1 MKKLRFILM
10 LLVTLGVFCACG
22 GEFKPEESSE
32 TPETPPNI
40 YTIVYSRLYEE
51 AAKTVAEAVMEKA
64 GLEFECVA
72 FEKGMELPQYAV
84 IIGDISD
91 GVSETLCKDIA
102 RLDFGT
108 RVAGDRVY
116 CYGGC
121 GESVVSAAKY
131 LANALVNERGIE
143 PDEDYNYFYDNPYS
157 LENATI
163 NGIDIGEFTLVYA
176 STENEAKYGDVAEDF
191 KTYLRD
197 NANVRVRAMPS
208 GKPDG
213 EKEILI
219 GIVPN
224 RGIVEGRSEAEFGDF
239 DYEIT
244 VSGDKVA
251 IIGGN
256 ACAVW
261 QGCMAFAKDIER
273 HDDKAVG
280 DMTLSGSAR
289 LVKVSCVGDSIT
301 EGGNSSDPH
310 SMTYPVYLQRM
321 LGYDY
326 IVKNHGHS
334 GYSVVFSDEY
344 SYSKSP
350 LYTKAK
356 EFAPDVVIY
365 MLGTNDCNPGQDYK
379 SWDNGNREAAY
390 RADTMRYLNS
400 FRDINGDVQIFMS
413 IPPTLCYSTIWPWEE
428 WAARIEKH
436 VSIINR
442 EIAEEEGL
450 PIVDM
455 YSWSKNHPE
464 VFKDGL
470 HPYNE
475 SYKVYAER
483 VYDEIKDVIITRE
496 SFMK

>member
-1 MKKLRFILM
+1 M
-10 LLVTLGVFCACG
+10 
-22 GEFKPEESSE
+22 
-32 TPETPPNI
+32 
-40 YTIVYSRLYEE
+40 
-51 AAKTVAEAVMEKA
+51 
-64 GLEFECVA
+64 
-72 FEKGMELPQYAV
+72 
-84 IIGDISD
+84 
-91 GVSETLCKDIA
+91 
-102 RLDFGT
+102 
-108 RVAGDRVY
+108 
-116 CYGGC
+116 
-121 GESVVSAAKY
+121 
-131 LANALVNERGIE
+131 
-143 PDEDYNYFYDNPYS
+143 
-157 LENATI
+157 
-163 NGIDIGEFTLVYA
+163 
-176 STENEAKYGDVAEDF
+176 
-191 KTYLRD
+191 
-197 NANVRVRAMPS
+197 
-208 GKPDG
+208 
-213 EKEILI
+213 
-219 GIVPN
+219 
-224 RGIVEGRSEAEFGDF
+224 
-239 DYEIT
+239 
-244 VSGDKVA
+244 
-251 IIGGN
+251 
-256 ACAVW
+256 
-261 QGCMAFAKDIER
+261 
-273 HDDKAVG
+273 
-280 DMTLSGSAR
+280 
-289 LVKVSCVGDSIT
+289 
-301 EGGNSSDPH
+301 
-310 SMTYPVYLQRM
+310 YLQRM

-379 SWDNGNREAAY
+379 SWDNGNREATY

-400 FRDINGDVQIFMS
+400 FREINGDVQIFMS

-455 YSWSKNHPE
+455 YSWSKNHSE

>member
-1 MKKLRFILM
+1 M

-32 TPETPPNI
+32 MPETPPNI

-379 SWDNGNREAAY
+379 SWDNGK
-390 RADTMRYLNS
+390 TVKPHTVL
-400 FRDINGDVQIFMS
+400 
-413 IPPTLCYSTIWPWEE
+413 
-428 WAARIEKH
+428 
-436 VSIINR
+436 
-442 EIAEEEGL
+442 
-450 PIVDM
+450 
-455 YSWSKNHPE
+455 
-464 VFKDGL
+464 
-470 HPYNE
+470 
-475 SYKVYAER
+475 
-483 VYDEIKDVIITRE
+483 TR
-496 SFMK
+496 